1 MQCHL
6 IYRNMSLWVACGP
19 CLGFTEG
26 SKQAVTVST
35 YKIIALHSCSHYYT
49 CKYDIVIGLVLFV
62 CQALFTRDDDT
73 SDEEEADTE
82 EPDVIAADEL
92 AGSKQR

>member
-1 MQCHL
+1 
-6 IYRNMSLWVACGP
+6 MSLWVACDP

-35 YKIIALHSCSHYYT
+35 YIALHLCSHYYT
-49 CKYDIVIGLVLFV
+49 CKYDIVIGQVLFV

>member
-1 MQCHL
+1 M
-6 IYRNMSLWVACGP
+6 
-19 CLGFTEG
+19 
-26 SKQAVTVST
+26 
-35 YKIIALHSCSHYYT
+35 
-49 CKYDIVIGLVLFV
+49 LFV

-82 EPDVIAADEL
+82 EPDVIAAEEL

>member
-6 IYRNMSLWVACGP
+6 IYCNMSLWVACGP

-35 YKIIALHSCSHYYT
+35 YIALHLCSHYYT
-49 CKYDIVIGLVLFV
+49 CKYDFVTGQVFV

>member
-1 MQCHL
+1 MFRFH
-6 IYRNMSLWVACGP
+6 YEESR
-19 CLGFTEG
+19 
-26 SKQAVTVST
+26 QAVTVST
-35 YKIIALHSCSHYYT
+35 YKVIALHSCSHYYT
-49 CKYDIVIGLVLFV
+49 FKYDIVIGQVLFV

>member
-35 YKIIALHSCSHYYT
+35 YIALHLCSHYYT
-49 CKYDIVIGLVLFV
+49 CKYDFVTGQLFFV

>member
-1 MQCHL
+1 M
-6 IYRNMSLWVACGP
+6 P
-19 CLGFTEG
+19 
-26 SKQAVTVST
+26 
-35 YKIIALHSCSHYYT
+35 YT
-49 CKYDIVIGLVLFV
+49 CVLIIILVIYDFVTGQLFFV

>member
-1 MQCHL
+1 MQCHF

-35 YKIIALHSCSHYYT
+35 YIALHLCSHYYT
-49 CKYDIVIGLVLFV
+49 CKYDIVIGQVLFV

>member
-1 MQCHL
+1 MQCHF
-6 IYRNMSLWVACGP
+6 IYRNMSLWVACDP

-35 YKIIALHSCSHYYT
+35 YIALHLCSHYYT
-49 CKYDIVIGLVLFV
+49 CKYDFVTDQVLFV